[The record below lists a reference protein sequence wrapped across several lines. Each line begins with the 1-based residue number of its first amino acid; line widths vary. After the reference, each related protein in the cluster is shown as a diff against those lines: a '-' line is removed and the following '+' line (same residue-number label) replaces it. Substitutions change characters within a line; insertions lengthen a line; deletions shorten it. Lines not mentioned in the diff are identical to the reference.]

1 MFPRGSKIL
10 IFHGQKE
17 KVYRLKKA
25 LYGLKQAPRSWNGRI
40 DAHLI
45 SLGFEK
51 CLSEFT
57 LYVKKTDV
65 GIVIVSLY
73 VDDLLMTGSSKEL
86 IEEFKGGMKEAF
98 EMTNLGKMSFFLGM
112 QVQQDRGE
120 VFVSQE
126 KYAKEI
132 LRKFKMEECK
142 PIATPMN
149 QKEKFSNEDGAEKV
163 DEKLYR
169 SLIGCLMYLTATRP
183 DITYAVSL
191 LSRYMHCASEIHF
204 EAAKRILRYIKGTI
218 GYGVKF

>member
-1 MFPRGSKIL
+1 
-10 IFHGQKE
+10 
-17 KVYRLKKA
+17 
-25 LYGLKQAPRSWNGRI
+25 
-40 DAHLI
+40 LI

-98 EMTNLGKMSFFLGM
+98 EMTDLGKMSFFLGM

-120 VFVSQE
+120 VFVNQE

-132 LRKFKMEECK
+132 LRKFKMEEYK
-142 PIATPMN
+142 PISTPMN

-169 SLIGCLMYLTATRP
+169 SLIGCLMYLIATRP
-183 DITYAVSL
+183 DITYAVSKL
-191 LSRYMHCASEIHF
+191 TV
-204 EAAKRILRYIKGTI
+204 TI
-218 GYGVKF
+218 YALC